1 MGVWNRAGAAA
12 EAVSPR
18 RWLLPA
24 AALPLA
30 AVLAVGGA
38 VPISLPSGTPWT
50 TTLPGV
56 VLYLAAFGLLVLGR
70 SGQAVAG
77 AATGAA
83 SGDSAAGD
91 PAAPRL
97 LSGRVEWTLVA
108 LIVLV
113 GLLLRLWAIDVI
125 PT

>member
-1 MGVWNRAGAAA
+1 MGVGNRAGAAA
-12 EAVSPR
+12 EAGSPR
-18 RWLLPA
+18 RSLLPA

-30 AVLAVGGA
+30 AVLAFGGQFL
-38 VPISLPSGTPWT
+38 ISLRSGTPWT

-83 SGDSAAGD
+83 PGDSAAGD
-91 PAAPRL
+91 PAAPRFL
-97 LSGRVEWTLVA
+97 AGRVEWTLVA
-108 LIVLV
+108 IIVLG
-113 GLLLRLWAIDVI
+113 GLLLRLWAKI
-125 PT
+125 